1 LQKHENIAEIH
12 SSFEEVV
19 SASYVESPQS
29 GDAVAYIIPPEAVS
43 DVTTE

>member
-1 LQKHENIAEIH
+1 MAEIH
-12 SSFEEVV
+12 SSFEEVM

-29 GDAVAYIIPPEAVS
+29 SDGDAAGYIIPPEAIS